1 MNKKLR
7 IGIIGCGTQ
16 AQLNHIPALKK
27 NHSCEIV
34 ALCDTDVRK
43 LNLLGTRLNIKKR
56 YDDFDDIR
64 NDKEIDAVVIAT
76 PNYLHAPMAIGAM
89 EYGKDVLCEMP
100 MAVNRSEASAMVE
113 AAKRE
118 KRKLVPCLNDRLRPD
133 VRTIK
138 KFIDGGELGS
148 VYYTKAGLLRGKTEW
163 SLSSWWGEKLRA
175 GGGAFL
181 SLGSQILDFALSLLE
196 PAKPMSI
203 VGTLYKREVISEV
216 EDTAFAMLRFSQDLV
231 LTIEVGWSLLLEKD
245 FTYFNI
251 FGNKGAALLNPIQ
264 IHREMHGH
272 LVNVTPSLQEKDF
285 HRASFQLLVDLF
297 VDAIVK
303 GIDCPIKCEDG
314 LLINQIID
322 AFYQSAN
329 TKKEVTISK

>member
-1 MNKKLR
+1 MSKKLR

-16 AQLNHIPALKK
+16 AQFVYIPALKR
-27 NHSCEIV
+27 NHSCEII
-34 ALCDTDVRK
+34 ALCDPDVRK
-43 LNLLGTRLNIKKR
+43 LNLLGTRLDIKKR
-56 YDDFDDIR
+56 YIDFDDLR
-64 NDKEIDAVVIAT
+64 NDPNIDVVVIAT
-76 PNYLHAPMAIGAM
+76 PNYLHAPIAIGAM

-100 MAVNRSEASAMVE
+100 MALNSSEASAMVE
-113 AAKRE
+113 TAKRE

-148 VYYTKAGLLRGKTEW
+148 IYYSKAGWLRGKTEW
-163 SLSSWWGEKLRA
+163 SLSSWWGERLRA

-196 PAKPMSI
+196 PVRPTSI
-203 VGTLYKREVISEV
+203 VGTIYKREVTAEV
-216 EDTAFAMLRFSQDLV
+216 EDTAFAMLRFPKDLV
-231 LTIEVGWSLLLEKD
+231 LTIEVGWSLLQEKD

-264 IHREMHGH
+264 IHREMHGN
-272 LVNVTPSLQEKDF
+272 LVNVTPSLPEKDF
-285 HRASFQLLVDLF
+285 QKASYQLLVDVF
-297 VDAIVK
+297 VDSILK
-303 GIDCPIKCEDG
+303 EFECPIKYEDG

-329 TKKEVTISK
+329 TKQEVAIH

>member
-1 MNKKLR
+1 MSNKLR
-7 IGIIGCGTQ
+7 IGIIGCGAQ
-16 AQLNHIPALKK
+16 AQLAYIPALKR

-34 ALCDTDVRK
+34 AICDPDVRK
-43 LNLLGTRLNIKKR
+43 LNLLGTRHDIKKR
-56 YDDFDDIR
+56 YDDFDDLR
-64 NDKEIDAVVIAT
+64 NDADIDAVIIAT

-100 MAVNRSEASAMVE
+100 MAVNSSEAAEMVE

-133 VRTIK
+133 VITIK
-138 KFIDGGELGS
+138 KFINGGELGS
-148 VYYTKAGLLRGKTEW
+148 VYYTKGGWLRGKTEW
-163 SLSSWWGEKLRA
+163 SLTSWWGQRLRA

-181 SLGSQILDFALSLLE
+181 SLGSQILDYGLSLLE
-196 PAKPMSI
+196 PAQPVSV
-203 VGTLYKREVISEV
+203 VGTIYKREAIAEV
-216 EDTAFAMLRFSQDLV
+216 EDTAFAMLRFPKDLV

-272 LVNVTPSLQEKDF
+272 LVNVTPSLPEKDF
-285 HRASFQLLVDLF
+285 QRASYQLLVDLF
-297 VDAIVK
+297 VDAVLK
-303 GIDCPIKCEDG
+303 EIDCPIKSEDA

-322 AFYQSAN
+322 SFYQSAN
-329 TKKEVTISK
+329 TKKEVAIH

>member
-1 MNKKLR
+1 MSKKLR
-7 IGIIGCGTQ
+7 IGIIGCGAQ
-16 AQLNHIPALKK
+16 AQLAYIPALKK
-27 NHSCEIV
+27 NHSCEII
-34 ALCDTDVRK
+34 ALCDTDSRK
-43 LNLLGTRLNIKKR
+43 LNLLSTRLDIKKR
-56 YDDFDDIR
+56 YNDFDDLR
-64 NDKEIDAVVIAT
+64 NDADIDAVIIAT

-100 MAVNRSEASAMVE
+100 LAVNSTEAAEMVE
-113 AAKRE
+113 TAKRE
-118 KRKLVPCLNDRLRPD
+118 KRKLIPCLNDRLRPD
-133 VRTIK
+133 VITIK
-138 KFIDGGELGS
+138 KFINGGELGS
-148 VYYTKAGLLRGKTEW
+148 VYYTKGGWLRGKTEW
-163 SLSSWWGEKLRA
+163 SLSSWWGQRLRA

-196 PAKPMSI
+196 PAQPTSV
-203 VGTLYKREVISEV
+203 VGTIYKREAIAEV
-216 EDTAFAMLRFSQDLV
+216 EDTAFAMLRFPKDLV

-272 LVNVTPSLQEKDF
+272 LVNVTPSLPEKDF
-285 HRASFQLLVDLF
+285 QRASYQLLVDLF
-297 VDAIVK
+297 VDAILK
-303 GIDCPIKCEDG
+303 EIDCPIKSKDA

-329 TKKEVTISK
+329 TKKEVAIH

>member
-1 MNKKLR
+1 MSKKLR
-7 IGIIGCGTQ
+7 IGIIGCGAQ
-16 AQLNHIPALKK
+16 AQLAYIPAVRK
-27 NHSCEIV
+27 NHACEII
-34 ALCDTDVRK
+34 ALCDTDSRK
-43 LNLLGTRLNIKKR
+43 LNLLSTRLDIKKR
-56 YDDFDDIR
+56 YNDFDDLR
-64 NDKEIDAVVIAT
+64 NDADIDAVIIAT

-100 MAVNRSEASAMVE
+100 LAVNSTEAAEMVE
-113 AAKRE
+113 TAKRE
-118 KRKLVPCLNDRLRPD
+118 KRKLIPCLNDRLRPD
-133 VRTIK
+133 VITIK
-138 KFIDGGELGS
+138 KFINGGELGS
-148 VYYTKAGLLRGKTEW
+148 VYYTKGGWLRGKTEW
-163 SLSSWWGEKLRA
+163 SSSSWWGQRLRA

-196 PAKPMSI
+196 PVQPTSV
-203 VGTLYKREVISEV
+203 VGTIYKREAITEV
-216 EDTAFAMLRFSQDLV
+216 EDTAFAMLRFPKDLV

-272 LVNVTPSLQEKDF
+272 LVNVTPSLPEKDF
-285 HRASFQLLVDLF
+285 QRASYQLLLDLF
-297 VDAIVK
+297 VDAILK
-303 GIDCPIKCEDG
+303 EIDCPIKSKDA

-329 TKKEVTISK
+329 TKKEVAIH

>member
-1 MNKKLR
+1 MSKKLR
-7 IGIIGCGTQ
+7 VGIIGCGAQ
-16 AQLNHIPALKK
+16 AQLAYLPALKR
-27 NHSCEIV
+27 NHSCEVV

-43 LNLLGTRLNIKKR
+43 LNLLGSRYDIKKR
-56 YDDFDDIR
+56 YDDFDDLR
-64 NDKEIDAVVIAT
+64 NDPDIDAVIIAT

-100 MAVNRSEASAMVE
+100 MAVNSEE
-113 AAKRE
+113 AAEMCQTAQRE
-118 KRKLVPCLNDRLRPD
+118 KRKLIPCLNDRLRPD
-133 VRTIK
+133 VITIK

-148 VYYTKAGLLRGKTEW
+148 IYYTKAGWLRGKTEW
-163 SLSSWWGEKLRA
+163 SLASWWGERLRA

-196 PAKPMSI
+196 PAKPVSV
-203 VGTLYKREVISEV
+203 VGTIYKREATAEV
-216 EDTAFAMLRFSQDLV
+216 EDTAFAMLRFPKDLV

-272 LVNVTPSLQEKDF
+272 LVNVTPSLPEKDF
-285 HRASFQLLVDLF
+285 QRASYQLLVDLF
-297 VDAIVK
+297 VDAVLKDIE
-303 GIDCPIKCEDG
+303 CPIKSEDG

-329 TKKEVTISK
+329 TKKEVLIH